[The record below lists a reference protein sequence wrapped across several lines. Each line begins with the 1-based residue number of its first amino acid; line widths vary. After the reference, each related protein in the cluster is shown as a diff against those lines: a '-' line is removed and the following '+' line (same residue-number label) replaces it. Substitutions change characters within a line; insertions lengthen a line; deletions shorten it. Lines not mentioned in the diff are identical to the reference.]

1 MKKGIIKKIDTSKRN
16 FLTGSVTLAG
26 VAAATSVLPISI
38 AKANHEDSDPK
49 GLPDFIKW
57 KNRDAFIVHSKK
69 GIETHRSAIGESLIT
84 PNRNIYIRNNMPTMS
99 DTQIGD
105 RNNWKVSIEGVKNPK
120 TFSLAQLKKLG
131 HTTMATILQC
141 SGNGRGFFA
150 HEVRG
155 SQWKTGA
162 AACVVWTGVPMKV
175 VVDACG
181 GVDSDAVFMTSAG
194 VDHEPTGLDPKKA
207 KVERSVPKKVYKDA
221 MLAWEMNGVPLPNA
235 HGGPLR
241 MVTPGYFGINN
252 VKHLGQVAFTKTE
265 STVKYMKSSYRISPI
280 GKKGSQYPSCWEMS
294 VKSWITRPTDET
306 GTVKAGNVQ
315 IVGVA
320 MGGTKK
326 VRSVKVSID
335 GGQSWKKAKFVG
347 PDLGKYAWR
356 QFVFEANLAPG
367 SYNLASK
374 ASAGGKSQ
382 PELRYENR
390 RGYAHNGWKDHSVNI
405 KAV

>member
-1 MKKGIIKKIDTSKRN
+1 MKKKIIKKIDTSKRN
-16 FLTGSVTLAG
+16 FLTGSATLAG
-26 VAAATSVLPISI
+26 VAAATSMLPISI

-57 KNRDAFIVHSKK
+57 KNRDALIVHSKK

-84 PNRNIYIRNNMPTMS
+84 PNRNVYIRNNMPTMS
-99 DTQIGD
+99 DEQIGN
-105 RNNWKVSIEGVKNPK
+105 RNNWKVSIKGVKNPR

-131 HTTMATILQC
+131 HTTIATILQC
-141 SGNGRGFFA
+141 SGNGRGFFE
-150 HEVRG
+150 HKVRG

-162 AACVVWTGVPMKV
+162 AACVFWTGVPMKE

-181 GVDSDAVFMTSAG
+181 GVDKDAVFMTSAG
-194 VDHEPTGLDPKKA
+194 IDHEPTGLDPKKA

-235 HGGPLR
+235 HGAPLR

-356 QFVFEANLAPG
+356 QFVFEANLGPG

-374 ASAGGKSQ
+374 ATAGSNTQ
-382 PELRYENR
+382 PDIRYENR
-390 RGYAHNGWKDHSVNI
+390 RGYAHNGWKDHSVN
-405 KAV
+405 VEVV

>member
-1 MKKGIIKKIDTSKRN
+1 MKKRIIKKINTSKRN
-16 FLTGSVTLAG
+16 FLTGSVALAG

-38 AKANHEDSDPK
+38 AKANHEDADPK

-57 KNRDAFIVHSKK
+57 KNRDALIVHSKK

-105 RNNWKVSIEGVKNPK
+105 RNNWKVSIKGVKNPK

-252 VKHLGQVAFTKTE
+252 VKHLGLVAFTKTE

-374 ASAGGKSQ
+374 ASAGGKTQ